1 MSEEKAKGLLMQP
14 VLMIIFV
21 LEALWCALTC
31 TCDYSASSPRFI
43 SFIIDVRKLWLV
55 SFLTVV
61 CSFFPHSLSSRS
73 ETALIF
79 LLGVLKNALQLHR
92 LLSHVLFTVSL
103 LQAALKTWWTLYL
116 VAQMLTCPDVVSD
129 CIANGTVSA
138 TFNNVH
144 KVMNSFT
151 LEDKCQ

>member
-1 MSEEKAKGLLMQP
+1 MQP

-21 LEALWCALTC
+21 LEALWCARAC
-31 TCDYSASSPRFI
+31 TRDYSASSPRFI

-61 CSFFPHSLSSRS
+61 CSFGFFFFRSFSSLS

-79 LLGVLKNALQLHR
+79 LLGVLKNVVQLHR

-103 LQAALKTWWTLYL
+103 LQAALKT
-116 VAQMLTCPDVVSD
+116 
-129 CIANGTVSA
+129 
-138 TFNNVH
+138 
-144 KVMNSFT
+144 
-151 LEDKCQ
+151 